1 MPTLMPCKPSNH
13 YRVINMATKKTP
25 PKAAKPETLVRKSIE
40 CKASATDPQVTAK
53 NYAKL
58 VTSSEL
64 AAYRVI
70 ASNEHKDMHTH
81 IDVPTLVQTL
91 KDQGAAANRNDLSQ
105 AEAMLMNQATALQTL
120 FARMAERATG
130 AEYMPNFE
138 IFMRVALKAQSQCRA
153 TLETLAAIKNPPIV
167 YAKQANVTTG
177 PQQVNNVTHAGRKQD
192 QSIELL
198 EQGHGN
204 YLDTRAQTAPTR
216 VDPDL
221 ATVGAVNRA

>member
-1 MPTLMPCKPSNH
+1 MPCKPSNH

-120 FARMAERATG
+120 FARMAERASG

-167 YAKQANVTTG
+167 YAKQANIAHG
-177 PQQVNNVTHAGRKQD
+177 PQQINNGILRTPENKK

-198 EQGHGN
+198 EAEHGN
-204 YLDTRAQTAPTR
+204 YLDTRAPGTSIGNDSAME
-216 VDPDL
+216 
-221 ATVGAVNRA
+221 TVGAVNRA

>member
-1 MPTLMPCKPSNH
+1 
-13 YRVINMATKKTP
+13 MATKKTP
-25 PKAAKPETLVRKSIE
+25 TKATKPETLTRKAVE
-40 CKASATDPQVTAK
+40 CRAGDTPDATAQ
-53 NYAKL
+53 NYARL
-58 VTSSEL
+58 VTSPEL

-70 ASNEHKDMHTH
+70 ASSEHKDMHAH

-130 AEYMPNFE
+130 ADYMPNLE
-138 IFMRVALKAQSQCRA
+138 TFMRIALKAQSQCRA
-153 TLETLAAIKNPPIV
+153 TLETLATIKNPPIV

-177 PQQVNNVTHAGRKQD
+177 PQQVNNGIMRTGENQF
-192 QSIELL
+192 QSNKLL
-198 EQGHGN
+198 ERQDGN
-204 YLDTRAQTAPTR
+204 YLDTPAQTAPAR
-216 VDPDL
+216 IDPDL

>member
-1 MPTLMPCKPSNH
+1 MT
-13 YRVINMATKKTP
+13 TKTP
-25 PKAAKPETLVRKSIE
+25 VRKAKKPEILARKTVH
-40 CKASATDPQVTAK
+40 CDASETDPKVTAK
-53 NYAKL
+53 NYANL
-58 VTSSEL
+58 VISPEL

-70 ASNEHKDMHTH
+70 AGAEHPSMTDTV
-81 IDVPTLVQTL
+81 DVPTLVQTL
-91 KDQGAAANRNDLSQ
+91 KEQGAAANRNDLSQ
-105 AEAMLMNQATALQTL
+105 AEAMLMNQATALQSL

-177 PQQVNNVTHAGRKQD
+177 PQQVNNVTHTGRKQN

-198 EQGHGN
+198 EQSNGN
-204 YLDTRAQTAPTR
+204 YLDSRAQSTAGHADQLLHT
-216 VDPDL
+216 
-221 ATVGAVNRA
+221 T

>member
-1 MPTLMPCKPSNH
+1 MLA
-13 YRVINMATKKTP
+13 RKT
-25 PKAAKPETLVRKSIE
+25 VH
-40 CKASATDPQVTAK
+40 CDASETDPKVTAK
-53 NYAKL
+53 NYATL
-58 VTSSEL
+58 LTSPEL

-70 ASNEHKDMHTH
+70 ASNEHKDMHAQL
-81 IDVPTLVQTL
+81 DVPTLVQTL

-105 AEAMLMNQATALQTL
+105 AEAMLMNQATALQSL
-120 FARMAERATG
+120 FARLAERATG

-177 PQQVNNVTHAGRKQD
+177 PQQVNNVTHTGRKQN

-198 EQGHGN
+198 EQSNGN
-204 YLDTRAQTAPTR
+204 YLDSGAPGASIGL
-216 VDPDL
+216 DPAM
-221 ATVGAVNRA
+221 ATVGTVNRAA